1 MTSHD
6 TTMFEISEKEEE
18 ITKTENNPVEE
29 VEGQGY
35 PCDKCDKRIPNN
47 KAAKDLHMY
56 RAHNMK
62 TLQSTPGPANLRVK
76 ESSIEMKTRSSIKC
90 SLCSYTCKSKPTMKK
105 HVEIFHNKKIHNW

>member
-6 TTMFEISEKEEE
+6 TTMSEISEEEEE

-47 KAAKDLHMY
+47 KAAKDLLYKLY
-56 RAHNMK
+56 RI
-62 TLQSTPGPANLRVK
+62 LDYLLIS
-76 ESSIEMKTRSSIKC
+76 EE
-90 SLCSYTCKSKPTMKK
+90 
-105 HVEIFHNKKIHNW
+105 